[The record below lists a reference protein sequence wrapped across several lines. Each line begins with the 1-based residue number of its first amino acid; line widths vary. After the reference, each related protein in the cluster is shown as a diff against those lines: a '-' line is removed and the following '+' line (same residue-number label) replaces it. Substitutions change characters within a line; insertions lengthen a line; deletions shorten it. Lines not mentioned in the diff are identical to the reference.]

1 MPLEPT
7 TVSIVAGATALL
19 ALLSVVVTAGRL
31 RRLQRSCDALLTDGA
46 RTTSFVAAVRRTQAG
61 DEALRREVAALRGEL
76 AQARADLGTALRHV
90 AVVRYDAFDDLAG
103 RLSFSAALLDD
114 AGDGLVLTSINGR
127 SETRT
132 YAKGIAAGGSR
143 HPLSPEE
150 KEAVAKAREAREVR
164 PVRLEPRPL
173 EQAG

>member
-1 MPLEPT
+1 VPVPLA
-7 TVSIVAGATALL
+7 SLVAGAAVTGALL
-19 ALLSVVVTAGRL
+19 AVLVVLRLRVRL
-31 RRLQRSCDALLTDGA
+31 RRLERACDALLAGGPGA
-46 RTTSFVAAVRRTQAG
+46 ARFVSAVRQAQSSG
-61 DEALRREVAALRGEL
+61 DDVRREVAALRAEL

-114 AGDGLVLTSINGR
+114 AGDGVVVTSINGR

-132 YAKGIAAGGSR
+132 YAKGVTAGGSP

-150 KEAVAKAREAREVR
+150 REAVARARTPEPAGRARGS
-164 PVRLEPRPL
+164 RLP
-173 EQAG
+173 AAS